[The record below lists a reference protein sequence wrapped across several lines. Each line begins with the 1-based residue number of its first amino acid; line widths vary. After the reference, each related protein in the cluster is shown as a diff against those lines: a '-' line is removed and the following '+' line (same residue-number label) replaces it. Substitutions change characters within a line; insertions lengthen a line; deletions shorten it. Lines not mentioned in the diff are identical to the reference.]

1 MIKIIKGDITKLKV
15 GCIVNAANETLLGGG
30 GVDGA
35 IHQAAGP
42 QLQRECRK
50 LGGCKTGEAKITL
63 GYDLPAHNVIHTV
76 GPIYST
82 FRHLVCCNY
91 LKSCYINSLDL
102 AKENNIHSIA
112 FPSISTGAY
121 GFPIKYASG
130 IAIKAIKEWQRNH
143 YNYRMEVTICCF
155 DDETFNAYDKI
166 LSYNGKDEDEEE
178 ETSQPIDEIEARSN
192 YLSNRADELN
202 DEEKLKGL

>member
-1 MIKIIKGDITKLKV
+1 MIKLIKGDITQLKV
-15 GCIVNAANETLLGGG
+15 DCIVNAANETLLGGG

-42 QLQRECRK
+42 RLLQECRT
-50 LGGCKTGEAKITL
+50 LRGCKTGEAKITL
-63 GYDLPAHNVIHTV
+63 GYDLSAHNVIHTV

-91 LKSCYINSLDL
+91 LKSCYTKSLDL
-102 AKENNIHSIA
+102 AKENDIHSIA

-121 GFPIKYASG
+121 GFPIQYASG

-143 YNYRMEVTICCF
+143 YKYRIEVIICCF
-155 DDETFNAYDKI
+155 DDETFNAYNKI
-166 LSYNGKDEDEEE
+166 LSYNGKVEE
-178 ETSQPIDEIEARSN
+178 ETSQPIDEIEARTN

-202 DEEKLKGL
+202 DEEKLKLFGR